1 MPDIV
6 FNEVDHEYIREG
18 KTLISVT
25 QLLHKHG
32 LAPDY
37 AAVPEEVL
45 ERAAEKGHSIHKE
58 IELFVK
64 EGKEPESAEAKNVAD
79 WMKACLIKGKSEVIV
94 GNDIVA
100 GTYDFRDGLTGNLYD
115 WKTTYQKDEKYWSWQ
130 LSLYDYLDGKHT
142 DNLFVGWIRGNEMQ
156 FIPVRRHEDSE
167 IERLLQCERDGTEFK
182 EDPNPVALQN
192 SYELSRLAYFEDF
205 INNLNAKLNEVK
217 AKKEKVMEK
226 LLQQMRD
233 NNVKTVE
240 TPRMRIAVKD
250 AYVQRKVDSKRL
262 KEEMPDVYAKYL
274 KETKVAES
282 ITIIMKGEQKEDAQ

>member
-1 MPDIV
+1 MSDII
-6 FNEVDHEYIREG
+6 FNEADHEYIREG

-64 EGKEPESAEAKNVAD
+64 EGKEPESNEAKSVVE
-79 WMKACLIKGKSEVIV
+79 WMRSCFAKGRAEVIV
-94 GNDIVA
+94 GNDVVA
-100 GTYDFRDGLTGNLYD
+100 GTYDFRDDLTGNLYD
-115 WKTTYQKDEKYWSWQ
+115 WKTTYQKDERYWGWQ

-142 DNLFVGWIRGNEMQ
+142 DSLFVGWLRGNEIQ

-182 EDPNPVALQN
+182 EDPNPVALAN
-192 SYELSRLAYFEDF
+192 SQELSEIAYLEDF
-205 INNLNAKLNEVK
+205 INNLNAKLSEVK
-217 AKKEKVMEK
+217 AKKAELMKG

-233 NNVKTVE
+233 NSIKTLE
-240 TPRMRIAVKD
+240 TPRMKITVKD
-250 AYVQRKVDSKRL
+250 SYVQKKVDSARL
-262 KEEMPDVYAKYL
+262 KEELPDVYAKYL
-274 KETKVAES
+274 KETRVAES
-282 ITIIMKGEQKEDAQ
+282 VVITMKGEQEDAQ

>member
-1 MPDIV
+1 MPEII
-6 FNEVDHEYIREG
+6 FNEADHEYIREG

-64 EGKEPESAEAKNVAD
+64 EGKEPESNEAKNVVE
-79 WMKACLIKGKSEVIV
+79 WMRSCFAKGRSEVIV

-100 GTYDFRDGLTGNLYD
+100 GTYDFRDDLTGNLYD

-142 DNLFVGWIRGNEMQ
+142 NNLFVGWLRGNEIQ

-167 IERLLQCERDGTEFK
+167 IERLLQCERDGAEFK
-182 EDPNPVALQN
+182 EDPNPVALANLQ
-192 SYELSRLAYFEDF
+192 ELTEIAYLEDF
-205 INNLNAKLNEVK
+205 INNLNAKLSEVK
-217 AKKEKVMEK
+217 AKKAELMKG
-226 LLQQMRD
+226 LLQQMKD
-233 NNVKTVE
+233 NSIKTLE
-240 TPRMRIAVKD
+240 TPRMKITVKD
-250 AYVQRKVDSKRL
+250 SYVQKKVDSTRL

-274 KETKVAES
+274 KETRVAES
-282 ITIIMKGEQKEDAQ
+282 VVITMKGEQKDAQ

>member
-1 MPDIV
+1 MSEII

-37 AAVPEEVL
+37 AAVPEEVF

-64 EGKEPESAEAKNVAD
+64 EGKEPESEEAKNVVE
-79 WMKACLIKGKSEVIV
+79 WMRSCFAKGRAEVIV

-100 GTYDFRDGLTGNLYD
+100 GTYDFRDDLTGNLYD
-115 WKTTYQKDEKYWSWQ
+115 WKTTYQKDERYWSWQ

-142 DNLFVGWIRGNEMQ
+142 DNLFVGWLRGKEMQ

-167 IERLLQCERDGTEFK
+167 IERLLQCEREGTEFK
-182 EDPNPVALQN
+182 EDPNPVALAN
-192 SYELSRLAYFEDF
+192 SHELSEIAYLEDF
-205 INNLNAKLNEVK
+205 INNLNAKLDDLK
-217 AKKEKVMEK
+217 AKKAELMKG
-226 LLQQMRD
+226 LLQQMKD
-233 NNVKTVE
+233 NNVKSLE
-240 TPRMRIAVKD
+240 TPRMKITIKD
-250 AYVQRKVDSKRL
+250 SYIQKKVDSNKL
-262 KEEMPDVYAKYL
+262 KEELPDVYAKYL
-274 KETKVAES
+274 KETRVSES
-282 ITIIMKGEQKEDAQ
+282 VLIKMKGEQEDAQ

>member
-1 MPDIV
+1 MSEII

-64 EGKEPESAEAKNVAD
+64 EGKEPESDEAKAVAE
-79 WMKACLIKGKSEVIV
+79 WMKANFIKGEAEVIV

-100 GTYDFRDGLTGNLYD
+100 GTYDFRNSLGPLID
-115 WKTTYQKDEKYWSWQ
+115 WKSTYRKDERYWGWQ
-130 LSLYDYLDGKHT
+130 LSMYDYLDGKHT
-142 DNLFVGWIRGNEMQ
+142 DELFVGWLRGKELQ
-156 FIPVRRHEDSE
+156 FVPVRRHEDSE

-182 EDPNPVALQN
+182 EDPNPVALAN
-192 SYELSRLAYFEDF
+192 SYELTEIAHLEDF
-205 INNLNAKLNEVK
+205 ISNLETKTKELK
-217 AKKEKVMEK
+217 AKREELAKVI
-226 LLQQMRD
+226 LRQMKD
-233 NNVKTVE
+233 NNVKSFE
-240 TPRMRIAVKD
+240 TPRMKITVKD
-250 AYVQRKVDSKRL
+250 AYVKKTVEAKRL
-262 KEEMPDVYAKYL
+262 KEEMPEVYAKYA
-274 KETKVAES
+274 KESNVGES
-282 ITIIMKGEQKEDAQ
+282 LIITMKGEQKDAQ

>member
-1 MPDIV
+1 MSDII
-6 FNEVDHEYIREG
+6 FNEADHEYIREG

-45 ERAAEKGHSIHKE
+45 ERAAEKGHSIHRE

-64 EGKEPESAEAKNVAD
+64 EGKEPESAEAKNVVE
-79 WMKACLIKGKSEVIV
+79 WMRSCFAKGRSEVTV

-100 GTYDFRDGLTGNLYD
+100 GTYDFRDDLTGNLYD
-115 WKTTYQKDEKYWSWQ
+115 WKTTYQKDEGYWSWQ

-142 DNLFVGWIRGNEMQ
+142 DSLFVGWLRGNEIQ

-182 EDPNPVALQN
+182 EDPNPVALAN
-192 SYELSRLAYFEDF
+192 SQELSEIAYLEDF
-205 INNLNAKLNEVK
+205 INNLNAKLSEVK
-217 AKKEKVMEK
+217 AKKEELTKG

-233 NNVKTVE
+233 NSIKTLE
-240 TPRMRIAVKD
+240 TPRMKITVKD
-250 AYVQRKVDSKRL
+250 SYVQKKVDSARL
-262 KEEMPDVYAKYL
+262 KEELPDVYAKYL
-274 KETKVAES
+274 KETRVAES
-282 ITIIMKGEQKEDAQ
+282 VVITMKGEQKDAQ

>member
-1 MPDIV
+1 MSDII
-6 FNEVDHEYIREG
+6 FNEADHEYIREG

-64 EGKEPESAEAKNVAD
+64 EGKEPESQEAKNVAE
-79 WMKACLIKGKSEVIV
+79 WMRTCFAKGKSEVIV

-100 GTYDFRDGLTGNLYD
+100 GTYDFRDDLTGNLYD
-115 WKTTYQKDEKYWSWQ
+115 WKTTYQKDERYWSWQ
-130 LSLYDYLDGKHT
+130 LSLYDYLDGK
-142 DNLFVGWIRGNEMQ
+142 NSSLFVGWVRGNEIQ

-182 EDPNPVALQN
+182 EDPNPVALAN
-192 SYELSRLAYFEDF
+192 SYELSEIAHLEDF
-205 INNLNAKLNEVK
+205 INNLEAKTKELK
-217 AKKEKVMEK
+217 AKKEKLTK
-226 LLQQMRD
+226 AILQQMKD
-233 NNVKTVE
+233 NSIKFLE
-240 TPRMRIAVKD
+240 TPRMRITVKD
-250 AYVQRKVDSKRL
+250 AYVKKAVDSNKL
-262 KEEMPDVYAKYL
+262 KEELPDVYARYL
-274 KETKVAES
+274 KESRVAES
-282 ITIIMKGEQKEDAQ
+282 VVITMKGEQKDAQ

>member
-1 MPDIV
+1 MSDIV
-6 FNEVDHEYIREG
+6 FNEADHEYIREG

-45 ERAAEKGHSIHKE
+45 SKKAGRGHSIHKE

-64 EGKEPESAEAKNVAD
+64 EGKEPGSDEAKAVAE
-79 WMKACLIKGKSEVIV
+79 WMKANFIKGEAEVIV

-100 GTYDFRDGLTGNLYD
+100 GTYDFRSSLGPLID
-115 WKTTYQKDEKYWSWQ
+115 WKTTYHKDEKYWGWQ

-142 DNLFVGWIRGNEMQ
+142 DSLFAGWLKGKELQ
-156 FIPVRRHEDSE
+156 FVPVRRHEDSE

-182 EDPNPVALQN
+182 EDPNPVALAN
-192 SYELSRLAYFEDF
+192 SYELSELAYIEDF
-205 INNLNAKLNEVK
+205 IINLNAKVK
-217 AKKEKVMEK
+217 EFENKRDKLVAT

-233 NNVKTVE
+233 NNVKSLE
-240 TPRMRIAVKD
+240 TPRMKIAVKD
-250 AYVQRKVDSKRL
+250 SYVTRKVDSKRL
-262 KEEMPDVYAKYL
+262 KEELPDIYAKYI
-274 KETKVAES
+274 KESRVAES
-282 ITIIMKGEQKEDAQ
+282 LTITMKGEQKEDAQ

>member
-1 MPDIV
+1 MPDII
-6 FNEVDHEYIREG
+6 FNEKDHEYIREG

-64 EGKEPESAEAKNVAD
+64 EGKEPESNEAKSVVE
-79 WMKACLIKGKSEVIV
+79 WMRTCFAKGKSEVIV

-100 GTYDFRDGLTGNLYD
+100 GTYDFRDDLTGNLYD
-115 WKTTYQKDEKYWSWQ
+115 WKTTYQKDERYWSWQ
-130 LSLYDYLDGKHT
+130 LSLYDYLDGKVS
-142 DNLFVGWIRGNEMQ
+142 NLFVGWVRGNEMQ

-182 EDPNPVALQN
+182 EDPNPVALAN
-192 SYELSRLAYFEDF
+192 SQELSEIAYLEDF
-205 INNLNAKLNEVK
+205 INNLNAKIDELK
-217 AKKEKVMEK
+217 AKKNELTKG
-226 LLQQMRD
+226 LLQQMKD
-233 NNVKTVE
+233 NSIKTLE
-240 TPRMRIAVKD
+240 TPRMKITVKD
-250 AYVQRKVDSKRL
+250 AYVKKSVDSTRL

-274 KETKVAES
+274 KEKRVGETLL
-282 ITIIMKGEQKEDAQ
+282 ITMKGEQEDAQ

>member
-1 MPDIV
+1 MSDII
-6 FNEVDHEYIREG
+6 FNEADHEYIREG

-64 EGKEPESAEAKNVAD
+64 EGKEPESQEAKAVSE
-79 WMKACLIKGKSEVIV
+79 WMKANFIKGQSEAIV

-115 WKTTYQKDEKYWSWQ
+115 WKTTYQKDERYWSWQ
-130 LSLYDYLDGKHT
+130 LSLYDYLDRK
-142 DNLFVGWIRGNEMQ
+142 NSSLFVGWVRGNEIQ

-182 EDPNPVALQN
+182 EDPNPVALAN
-192 SYELSRLAYFEDF
+192 SYELSELAYIEDF
-205 INNLNAKLNEVK
+205 IINLNAKVK
-217 AKKEKVMEK
+217 EFEDKKDK
-226 LLQQMRD
+226 LVATLLRQMKD
-233 NNVKTVE
+233 NNVKSLE
-240 TPRMRIAVKD
+240 TPRMKIAVKD
-250 AYVQRKVDSKRL
+250 SYVQRKVDSKRL
-262 KEEMPDVYAKYL
+262 KEELPDVYAKYI
-274 KETKVAES
+274 KESRVAES
-282 ITIIMKGEQKEDAQ
+282 ITITMKGEQKEDAQ

>member
-1 MPDIV
+1 MSDII
-6 FNEVDHEYIREG
+6 FNEADHEYIREG

-64 EGKEPESAEAKNVAD
+64 EGKEPESNEAKNVAE
-79 WMKACLIKGKSEVIV
+79 WMRSCFAKGRAEVIV

-100 GTYDFRDGLTGNLYD
+100 GTYDFRDDLTGNLYD
-115 WKTTYQKDEKYWSWQ
+115 WKTTYQKDERYWSWQ

-182 EDPNPVALQN
+182 EDPNPVALAN
-192 SYELSRLAYFEDF
+192 SYELSELAHLEDF
-205 INNLNAKLNEVK
+205 ISNLNAKLEECKDKKKKLTDALLKAMLDNGVK
-217 AKKEKVMEK
+217 S
-226 LLQQMRD
+226 L
-233 NNVKTVE
+233 E
-240 TPRMRIAVKD
+240 TPRMKITVRE
-250 AYVQRKVDSKRL
+250 AYSSKSIDSKKL
-262 KEEMPDVYAKYL
+262 EEEMPEVYDKYL
-274 KETKVAES
+274 KEKRVGEGLT
-282 ITIIMKGEQKEDAQ
+282 ITMKGEQEDAQ

>member
-1 MPDIV
+1 MSDII
-6 FNEVDHEYIREG
+6 FNEADHEYIREG

-64 EGKEPESAEAKNVAD
+64 EGKEPESEEAKAVAE
-79 WMKACLIKGKSEVIV
+79 WMKANFIKGEAEAIV

-100 GTYDFRDGLTGNLYD
+100 GTYDFRDGLTGSLYD
-115 WKTTYQKDEKYWSWQ
+115 WKTTYQKDERYWSWQ

-142 DNLFVGWIRGNEMQ
+142 DKLFVGWLRGNEIQ
-156 FIPVRRHEDSE
+156 FVPVRRHEDSE
-167 IERLLQCERDGTEFK
+167 IERLLKCERDGTEFK
-182 EDPNPVALQN
+182 EDPNPVALAN

-217 AKKEKVMEK
+217 AQKEEIMKK
-226 LLQQMRD
+226 LLQQMKD
-233 NNVKTVE
+233 NNVKSLE
-240 TPRMRIAVKD
+240 TPRMKITVKD
-250 AYVQRKVDSKRL
+250 AYVKKSVESKRL
-262 KEEMPDVYAKYL
+262 KEEMPEIYAKYL

-282 ITIIMKGEQKEDAQ
+282 IVITMKGEQEDAQ

>member
-1 MPDIV
+1 MSDIV

-64 EGKEPESAEAKNVAD
+64 EGKEPESNEAKNVVE
-79 WMKACLIKGKSEVIV
+79 WMRTCFAKGRAEVIV

-100 GTYDFRDGLTGNLYD
+100 GTYDFRDDLTGNLYD
-115 WKTTYQKDEKYWSWQ
+115 WKTTYQKDERYWSWQ

-142 DNLFVGWIRGNEMQ
+142 DNLFVGWLRGNEMQ

-167 IERLLQCERDGTEFK
+167 IERLLKCEREGTEFK
-182 EDPNPVALQN
+182 EDPNPVALTN
-192 SYELSRLAYFEDF
+192 SYELSELAYIEDF
-205 INNLNAKLNEVK
+205 IINLNAKVKEFENKK
-217 AKKEKVMEK
+217 AKLVSA
-226 LLQQMRD
+226 LLQQMKD
-233 NNVKTVE
+233 NNVKMVE
-240 TPRMRIAVKD
+240 TPRIKITVKD
-250 AYVQRKVDSKRL
+250 SYVQSKVDSKRL
-262 KEEMPDVYAKYL
+262 KEELPDVYAKYL
-274 KETKVAES
+274 KESRVAES
-282 ITIIMKGEQKEDAQ
+282 LTIKMKGEQKDAQ

>member
-1 MPDIV
+1 MSDII

-18 KTLISVT
+18 KILISVT

-64 EGKEPESAEAKNVAD
+64 EGKEPESNEAKCVVE
-79 WMKACLIKGKSEVIV
+79 WMRTCFTKGRSEVIV

-100 GTYDFRDGLTGNLYD
+100 GTYDFRDDLTGSLYD
-115 WKTTYQKDEKYWSWQ
+115 WKTTYQKDERYWSWQ

-142 DNLFVGWIRGNEMQ
+142 SGLFVGWLRGNEMQ

-182 EDPNPVALQN
+182 EDPNPVALAN
-192 SYELSRLAYFEDF
+192 SQELSEIAYLEDF
-205 INNLNAKLNEVK
+205 ISNLEAKTKELK
-217 AKKEKVMEK
+217 AKKGELMKG
-226 LLQQMRD
+226 LLQQMKD
-233 NNVKTVE
+233 NNIKTLE
-240 TPRMRIAVKD
+240 TPRMKITVKD
-250 AYVQRKVDSKRL
+250 SYVQKKVDSTRL
-262 KEEMPDVYAKYL
+262 KEELPDVYAKYL
-274 KETKVAES
+274 KETRVAES
-282 ITIIMKGEQKEDAQ
+282 VVITMKGEQKDAQ

>member
-1 MPDIV
+1 MSDIV
-6 FNEVDHEYIREG
+6 FNEADHEYIREG
-18 KTLISVT
+18 RTLISVT

-64 EGKEPESAEAKNVAD
+64 EGKEPESQEAKNVVE
-79 WMKACLIKGKSEVIV
+79 WMRSCFAKGRAEVIV

-100 GTYDFRDGLTGNLYD
+100 GTYDFRDDLTGNLYD
-115 WKTTYQKDEKYWSWQ
+115 WKTTYQKDENYWSWQ

-142 DNLFVGWIRGNEMQ
+142 DSLFVGWLRGNEIQ

-182 EDPNPVALQN
+182 EDPNPVALAN
-192 SYELSRLAYFEDF
+192 SYELSQIAYLEDF
-205 INNLNAKLNEVK
+205 IANLK
-217 AKKEKVMEK
+217 AKTKELEAKKKKFAEVI
-226 LLQQMRD
+226 LQQMKD
-233 NNVKTVE
+233 NNVKSLE
-240 TPRMRIAVKD
+240 TPRMKITI
-250 AYVQRKVDSKRL
+250 VDSYMKATVEAKRL
-262 KEEMPDVYAKYL
+262 KEEMPNVYARYA
-274 KETKVAES
+274 KESRVAES
-282 ITIIMKGEQKEDAQ
+282 VKITMKGEQKDAQ

>member
-1 MPDIV
+1 MSDII
-6 FNEVDHEYIREG
+6 FNEADHEYISEG

-64 EGKEPESAEAKNVAD
+64 EGKEPESNEAKSVAE
-79 WMKACLIKGKSEVIV
+79 WMRACFTKGRSEVMV

-100 GTYDFRDGLTGNLYD
+100 GTYDFRDDLTGNLYD
-115 WKTTYQKDEKYWSWQ
+115 WKTTYQKDERYWSWQ

-142 DNLFVGWIRGNEMQ
+142 NNLFVGWLRGNEIQ
-156 FIPVRRHEDSE
+156 FIPVRRHSNEE

-182 EDPNPVALQN
+182 EDPNPVALAN
-192 SYELSRLAYFEDF
+192 SYELSELAYIEDF
-205 INNLNAKLNEVK
+205 IINLNAKVK
-217 AKKEKVMEK
+217 EFKDKKDKLVSV
-226 LLQQMRD
+226 LLQQMKD
-233 NNVKTVE
+233 NNVKVVE
-240 TPRMRIAVKD
+240 TPRIKITVKD
-250 AYVQRKVDSKRL
+250 AYTSKSVDATKL
-262 KEEMPDVYAKYL
+262 KEELPDVYAKYL
-274 KETKVAES
+274 KEKRVGETLL
-282 ITIIMKGEQKEDAQ
+282 ITTKGEQDAQ

>member
-1 MPDIV
+1 MSDIV

-64 EGKEPESAEAKNVAD
+64 EGKEPESQEAKAVAE
-79 WMKACLIKGKSEVIV
+79 WMKSSLMKGRAEVIV

-100 GTYDFRDGLTGNLYD
+100 GTYDFRDELTGNLYD
-115 WKTTYQKDEKYWSWQ
+115 WKTTYQKDERYWSWQ
-130 LSLYDYLDGKHT
+130 LSLYDYLDGKVS
-142 DNLFVGWIRGNEMQ
+142 NLTVGWLRGNEIQ

-182 EDPNPVALQN
+182 EDPNPVALAN
-192 SYELSRLAYFEDF
+192 SQELSEIAYLEDF
-205 INNLNAKLNEVK
+205 IANLK
-217 AKKEKVMEK
+217 AKTKELEAKKNELTK
-226 LLQQMRD
+226 GLLQQMKD
-233 NNVKTVE
+233 NNIKSLE
-240 TPRMRIAVKD
+240 TPRMKITVKD
-250 AYVQRKVDSKRL
+250 SYVQKKVDSTRL

-274 KETKVAES
+274 KETRVAES
-282 ITIIMKGEQKEDAQ
+282 VVITMKGEQKDAQ